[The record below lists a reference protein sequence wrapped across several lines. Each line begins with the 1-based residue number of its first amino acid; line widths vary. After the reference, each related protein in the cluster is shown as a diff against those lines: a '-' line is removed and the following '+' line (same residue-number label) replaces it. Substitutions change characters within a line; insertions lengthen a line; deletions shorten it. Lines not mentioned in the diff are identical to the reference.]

1 MTRRPPTARVV
12 VDRVVVR
19 GVPAAGL
26 DAAAVSAAIHESVPA
41 LLTDAL
47 RGRWPAGRLHVD
59 SRSVTWSPVG
69 GSDALAR
76 AVADGV
82 AHGVAGAVEGRHE

>member
-1 MTRRPPTARVV
+1 MSRRPPAARIV

-26 DAAAVSAAIHESVPA
+26 DAAAVSSAIHESVPA
-41 LLTDAL
+41 LLADGL
-47 RGRWPAGRLHVD
+47 RGRWPAGRRHVD
-59 SRSVTWSPVG
+59 GRSVTWSPAG

-82 AHGVAGAVEGRHE
+82 AHGVDGRHE

>member
-1 MTRRPPTARVV
+1 MTGRPPSARVV

-26 DAAAVSAAIHESVPA
+26 DAAAVSSAIHESVPA
-41 LLTDAL
+41 LLAAGL
-47 RGRWPAGRLHVD
+47 RGRWPAGRRHVD
-59 SRSVTWSPVG
+59 SRWVTWSPAG

-82 AHGVAGAVEGRHE
+82 THGVAGALEGRHE